1 MFCGH
6 GEARDGTCSG
16 EIRSLTRPALN
27 TEEMEDGEAEGGA
40 RPCWIGGFDA
50 FEADEAG
57 ESAGGGGGEEG
68 LDLGE
73 VGGGGIG

>member
-1 MFCGH
+1 MFCRN
-6 GEARDGTCSG
+6 GEARDCACGG

-27 TEEMEDGEAEGGA
+27 TEEMKDSEAKRGA
-40 RPCWIGGFDA
+40 GPSWIGRFDT